1 MNFVLNS
8 QPFGGNPSLRR
19 KLSYNRTLSRSFVF
33 QRALSIVNRSLP
45 SRRFRISRSIPIM
58 RRGAI
63 LVFVLLASAACA
75 QRLLLAAHA
84 QFASAP
90 TLLSAARHE
99 AARPDIAL
107 FRARVDAALAE
118 ARAAKA
124 FWGIL
129 VADRDTGETLYEL
142 NADRFFT
149 PASNAKIFTSSVA
162 FATLGPAFQFRTTLE
177 SKAQLGADGHLT
189 GDLMF
194 VGRGDPDIS
203 NRKFPYAGKV
213 EHDGPTEKVLAQMV
227 DEAIA
232 KGLKQIDGDIVAD
245 DSYYPY
251 DPYPPGWT
259 VGDLFFTFGA
269 PIGAITFN
277 DNCMSVEIIAGA
289 QVGAPAT
296 LSVDPAA
303 ALNTFGYDLK
313 TIPADGKPEFGVVRQ
328 PGEQFLLLRGRIPVG
343 HSPMVLDLAMPDPAQ
358 TTAVALKQIFQSRG
372 VPVTGTGRV
381 HHAPPPETYPD
392 APIVLGPPPVP
403 PSPAAIVFAEHLSPP
418 LSEIVRV
425 TNKVSQ
431 NLHAE
436 LLLRAVAEEKKGFGV
451 TDAGL
456 WVEQDFLKSIGVADG
471 DVVFSD
477 GSGLSRDDLVTPRA
491 VVQLLRYDSQQTWG
505 ADYISTFPIAG
516 VDGTLENRFKDTPAS
531 GLIQAK
537 TGALDHVRAISGFA
551 TTLHG
556 ERLVF
561 TIFGNNNPQRGRD
574 SVVAMDAIAVA
585 MVETLGPP
593 PPRRPS
599 KKATKNK

>member
-1 MNFVLNS
+1 
-8 QPFGGNPSLRR
+8 
-19 KLSYNRTLSRSFVF
+19 
-33 QRALSIVNRSLP
+33 
-45 SRRFRISRSIPIM
+45 
-58 RRGAI
+58 
-63 LVFVLLASAACA
+63 
-75 QRLLLAAHA
+75 
-84 QFASAP
+84 
-90 TLLSAARHE
+90 
-99 AARPDIAL
+99 
-107 FRARVDAALAE
+107 
-118 ARAAKA
+118 

-149 PASNAKIFTSSVA
+149 PASNAKIFTSSLA
-162 FATLGPAFQFRTTLE
+162 FAMLGPAFQFRTTLE
-177 SKAQLGADGHLT
+177 STGKLGTDGHLA
-189 GDLMF
+189 GDLAF

-213 EHDGPTEKVLAQMV
+213 ERDGPTETVLAQMV

-269 PIGAITFN
+269 PVSAIAFN
-277 DNCMSVEIIAGA
+277 DNCISVEIRPGEH
-289 QVGAPAT
+289 GGDPAT
-296 LSVDPAA
+296 IAVDPAA
-303 ALNTFGYDLK
+303 ALDTFGYELK
-313 TIPADGKPEFGVVRQ
+313 TIAPDGKPEFGVVRQ
-328 PGEQFLLLRGRIPVG
+328 PGPQFLLLRGQIPLG
-343 HSPMVLDLAMPDPAQ
+343 HSPMMLDLAMPDPAE
-358 TTAVALKQIFQSRG
+358 TTAVTLKQIFQSRG
-372 VPVTGTGRV
+372 VPVTGTVRV
-381 HHAPPPETYPD
+381 HHAPPPEIYPD
-392 APIVLGPPPVP
+392 APIVLGPAPAP
-403 PSPAAIVFAEHLSPP
+403 PSPTAIVFAEHISPP

-436 LLLRAVAEEKKGFGV
+436 LLLRAVAHEKKGFGV

-471 DVVFSD
+471 DVVLSD

-491 VVQLLRYDSQQTWG
+491 VLQLLRYDALQPWG

-516 VDGTLENRFKDTPAS
+516 VDGTLENRFLGTAAA
-531 GLIQAK
+531 GHIQAK
-537 TGALDHVRAISGFA
+537 TGALDHVRAMSGFA

-574 SVVAMDAIAVA
+574 SIVAMDAIAVA
-585 MVETLGPP
+585 MVETLNPP
-593 PPRRPS
+593 APVRPGKKTS
-599 KKATKNK
+599 KKK

>member
-1 MNFVLNS
+1 VN
-8 QPFGGNPSLRR
+8 QP
-19 KLSYNRTLSRSFVF
+19 
-33 QRALSIVNRSLP
+33 LP
-45 SRRFRISRSIPIM
+45 SPRSRFSPSFLVGRRC
-58 RRGAI
+58 AI
-63 LVFVLLASAACA
+63 LIFAVLAAVVSA
-75 QRLLLAAHA
+75 QRLSAAQA
-84 QFASAP
+84 KSAP
-90 TLLSAARHE
+90 AGPLLSAARHHIP
-99 AARPDIAL
+99 RPDVAL

-118 ARAAKA
+118 ARTAKA

-142 NADRFFT
+142 NADHFFT
-149 PASNAKIFTSSVA
+149 PASNAKIFTSSLA

-177 SKAQLGADGHLT
+177 SKAPLAADGHLH
-189 GDLMF
+189 GDLVF

-213 EHDGPTEKVLAQMV
+213 EHDGPPEKALAQMV
-227 DEAIA
+227 DEAVA

-269 PIGAITFN
+269 PVSAIAFN
-277 DNCMSVEIIAGA
+277 DNCMSVEITAGA
-289 QVGAPAT
+289 QVGGPAT
-296 LSVDPAA
+296 LSVDPPA

-313 TIPADGKPEFGVVRQ
+313 TIPADGQPEFGVVRQ
-328 PGEQFLLLRGRIPVG
+328 PGAQFLLLRGRIPVG
-343 HSPMVLDLAMPDPAQ
+343 HAPLVLDLAMPDPAE
-358 TTAVALKQIFQSRG
+358 TTAVALKQIFESRG
-372 VPVTGTGRV
+372 IPVTGAARV
-381 HHAPPPETYPD
+381 HHAPPPEIYPD
-392 APIVLGPPPVP
+392 TPIVLGPAPLP
-403 PSPAAIVFAEHLSPP
+403 PSPTSIVFAEHLSPP
-418 LSEIVRV
+418 LSEIVLV

-471 DVVFSD
+471 DVVLSD
-477 GSGLSRDDLVTPRA
+477 GSGLSRDDLVTPRS
-491 VVQLLRYDSQQTWG
+491 VVQLLRYDALQAWG
-505 ADYISTFPIAG
+505 PDYISTFPIAG
-516 VDGTLENRFKDTPAS
+516 IDGTLENRFKDTPAS

-537 TGALDHVRAISGFA
+537 TGALDHVRAMSGFA

-574 SVVAMDAIAVA
+574 STVAMDAIAVA

-593 PPRRPS
+593 PPRRPG
-599 KKATKNK
+599 KKATKKK